1 MKRLCIAS
9 IMVLFFTSL
18 SFSQS
23 FRDIDKSPM
32 DKSYFPDNFAHDREG
47 GDKAIIRVTYSRPQK
62 KDREVFGGIVS
73 YNEVWRT
80 GANEATE
87 IKLFRDVKFGGKKL
101 KAGSYSLFSI
111 PGETAWIIIFNS
123 DLDYWGA
130 YSYKEENDV
139 LRITVQPRENEEII
153 EAFSIQFEDKMGG
166 SAVMYLAWDKTIVE
180 VPFEY

>member
-1 MKRLCIAS
+1 M
-9 IMVLFFTSL
+9 LFVITSL
-18 SFSQS
+18 SYAQS
-23 FRDIDKSPM
+23 FRDVDKSSM
-32 DKSYFPDNFAHDREG
+32 DKAYFPDNFAHDREG
-47 GDKAIIRVTYSRPQK
+47 NDKAIIRVTYSRPLK
-62 KDREVFGGIVS
+62 KDREVFGGLVA
-73 YNEVWRT
+73 YDQVWRT

-87 IKLFRDVKFGGKKL
+87 IKLYSDVKFGGKKL

-111 PGETAWIIIFNS
+111 PGDTEWIIIFNS

-139 LRITVQPRENEEII
+139 LRIAVQPRENQEIV

-180 VPFEY
+180 IPFEY